1 MALAITLDN
10 LHNMNNIPD
19 ILKRNNLSITDGR
32 MKILELFYNSDGAL
46 AHADIEK
53 KTGLAVDRVTV
64 YRTLQTFVEKGIIHQ
79 VPTTDNSILYALC
92 KHNCEKGH
100 HHDNHVH
107 FVCNQCEATV
117 CLDEVTV
124 PAVKLPVGFR
134 PIQAAMIVTK
144 NSKNCK

>member
-19 ILKRNNLSITDGR
+19 ILKRNSLSITDGR

-92 KHNCEKGH
+92 KHNCE
-100 HHDNHVH
+100 
-107 FVCNQCEATV
+107 
-117 CLDEVTV
+117 
-124 PAVKLPVGFR
+124 
-134 PIQAAMIVTK
+134 
-144 NSKNCK
+144 

>member
-53 KTGLAVDRVTV
+53 KTGLGVDRATV
-64 YRTLQTFVEKGIIHQ
+64 YRTLQYFLSNFFIQKFQ
-79 VPTTDNSILYALC
+79 NTDTSI
-92 KHNCEKGH
+92 
-100 HHDNHVH
+100 
-107 FVCNQCEATV
+107 
-117 CLDEVTV
+117 
-124 PAVKLPVGFR
+124 
-134 PIQAAMIVTK
+134 
-144 NSKNCK
+144 

>member
-53 KTGLAVDRVTV
+53 KNRPGSGQGNCLPYLTNFCGKGYYSPGSY
-64 YRTLQTFVEKGIIHQ
+64 YR
-79 VPTTDNSILYALC
+79 
-92 KHNCEKGH
+92 
-100 HHDNHVH
+100 
-107 FVCNQCEATV
+107 
-117 CLDEVTV
+117 
-124 PAVKLPVGFR
+124 
-134 PIQAAMIVTK
+134 
-144 NSKNCK
+144 